1 MPQLQY
7 GGVLVFIIPSYVLD
21 QEMVGWLT
29 RHFTDLSVY
38 RAVDT
43 QFKQVVVFG
52 RRVRQR
58 ELAGDDVKSIRAR
71 LLQVGQAEIEAQEL
85 PPMWTALPYSI
96 PAAQDRKSTRLNS
109 SH

>member
-1 MPQLQY
+1 MGYEGRGRARLEKLFYHKTLPQLQY

-71 LLQVGQAEIEAQEL
+71 LLQ
-85 PPMWTALPYSI
+85 
-96 PAAQDRKSTRLNS
+96 DRKSTRLNS